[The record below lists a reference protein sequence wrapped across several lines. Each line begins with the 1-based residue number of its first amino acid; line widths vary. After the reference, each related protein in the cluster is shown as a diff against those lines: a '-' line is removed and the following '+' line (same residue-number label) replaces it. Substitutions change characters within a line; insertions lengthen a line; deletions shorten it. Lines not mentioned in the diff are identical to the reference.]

1 MAFLLV
7 LYIVFA
13 PLLLPI
19 LALERLTRPLRK
31 GAL

>member
-1 MAFLLV
+1 MTFLLV

-19 LALERLTRPLRK
+19 LALERLTRGWR
-31 GAL
+31 GRAS